1 MANPPHNPE
10 TAPLLKQKE
19 GVSTTTPKKSKRD
32 TYTFSPLLGATVAVV
47 ALAIACICAGTLK
60 RVSTVSGEGQQIL
73 YETLDEVNGTGHSVT
88 FTVHLCGVP
97 ESVWNAKV
105 PWPVCRVKLVG
116 CPQND
121 GNCGHWRYHQGVGLV
136 CLSVALTHTHSLARS
151 PFIHSFHSPHLAA
164 PRQTCEYITRGGR
177 VPVQTLTVREA

>member
-10 TAPLLKQKE
+10 TAPLLKQE
-19 GVSTTTPKKSKRD
+19 RGGADISTTTPKESKRD

-47 ALAIACICAGTLK
+47 ALAIACICAVTLN
-60 RVSTVSGEGQQIL
+60 RVSTVFRNGQIL
-73 YETLDEVNGTGHSVT
+73 YETLDEVKGTGHSVT

-121 GNCGHWRYHQGVGLV
+121 GNCGHWRYHQGMDGVIIPTP
-136 CLSVALTHTHSLARS
+136 LSHLRTRP
-151 PFIHSFHSPHLAA
+151 PF
-164 PRQTCEYITRGGR
+164 R
-177 VPVQTLTVREA
+177 VQVLDQKVYHR